1 MSDVFLS
8 YSRENQDTARLFAE
22 SLQRAGISV
31 WWDDT
36 LSAGEAYDE
45 VTERALEGAKAVVVL
60 WSKASVASRW
70 VRAEATTADRNGT
83 LVPVMIETCKRPIMF
98 ELRQTAD
105 LSQWEG
111 DTHDPAWQRFVA
123 GLLDV
128 VSGGA
133 APTSMAA
140 TQSGVSAAAANR
152 SAPGPSGPKSRA
164 FSAAAI
170 AVTASFLLLA
180 AAGTFWYL
188 NRAKP
193 AAISAPASAAEVE
206 ASIAVL
212 PLRDMSPAQ
221 DQGYFVDGI
230 TEEILNSL
238 ARIPDLKVTARTS
251 SFAYKGKDVNLQEV
265 GKTLGVANILEGSLR
280 KDGDHLKIT
289 LQLIDTKTD
298 THRWSKTY
306 DRPFHD
312 VFAIQEDIA
321 HSVAEALQVSLGVGA
336 GARDSGMTRN
346 VEAYEAYVSALSVT
360 ERLQG
365 TPQDVRVAISQVQK
379 AIALDPDFMNAYG
392 LLQTLYQVAPLL
404 ITDEPA
410 QTWSGRSDAVVAEM
424 QKRFPDSWQV
434 HESLASRAV
443 DQARWGDAVDE
454 FERAAVAARKQGA
467 LTRTYPPPAFL
478 ANIGRFGEAI
488 AALEAMRDRD
498 PLNQDVATRLAE
510 AYASHGDTVAA
521 MAEFDRGLQ
530 LEGTFT
536 VRLKGTALLTA
547 MAERDK
553 AEMGRRLAVMTGS
566 TTDGELNHTL
576 YALVDN
582 PAAGLAELKRR
593 VDDKSLAPVDRTRL
607 AYWRAY
613 FGDVQGA
620 LDLLQA
626 EYRRSPAATYIQVA
640 MWRPVMRDVRRL
652 PGFKQLV
659 RDMGLVDFWRKTT
672 WPDLCKPVD
681 ADDFECH

>member
-22 SLQRAGISV
+22 ALQRAGISV

-83 LVPVMIETCKRPIMF
+83 LVPVMIEACKRPIMF

-105 LSQWEG
+105 LSQWKG

-133 APTSMAA
+133 SPTPVAASATAAPTI
-140 TQSGVSAAAANR
+140 TR
-152 SAPGPSGPKSRA
+152 APSRR
-164 FSAAAI
+164 FSPALISVI
-170 AVTASFLLLA
+170 AGCLLLA
-180 AAGTFWYL
+180 GAGAFWYL

-193 AAISAPASAAEVE
+193 AATSNPASASEVE

-212 PLRDMSPAQ
+212 PLRDMSPGQ

-230 TEEILNSL
+230 TEEILDSL

-251 SFAYKGKDVNLQEV
+251 SFAFKDKDVNLQEV

-289 LQLIDTKTD
+289 LQLIDAKSG

-306 DRPFHD
+306 DRPFND

-336 GARDSGMTRN
+336 VARNSGMTRS
-346 VEAYEAYVSALSVT
+346 VEAYEAFVSA
-360 ERLQG
+360 RLVADRLAG
-365 TPQDVRVAISQVQK
+365 SPQDVRVAIGQVQK
-379 AIALDPDFMNAYG
+379 AIALDPDFMAAYR
-392 LLQTLYQVAPLL
+392 LLQELYQTAPLL

-434 HESLASRAV
+434 HELLADRAV
-443 DQARWGDAVDE
+443 DQARWGDAVAE
-454 FERAAVAARKQGA
+454 FERAAVAARKQGV

-478 ANIGRFGEAI
+478 ATIGRFGEAI

-498 PLNQDVATRLAE
+498 PLNQSVATRLAE

-530 LEGTFT
+530 LEGTD
-536 VRLKGTALLTA
+536 VARLKGTAILTA
-547 MAERDK
+547 MASRDK
-553 AEMGRRLAVMTGS
+553 AEIDRRIAATGVAPAGGDANRALNALIDDPAAALVEVKRRL
-566 TTDGELNHTL
+566 
-576 YALVDN
+576 
-582 PAAGLAELKRR
+582 
-593 VDDKSLAPVDRTRL
+593 DDKSVAPIGRVRL

-613 FGDVQGA
+613 FGDAQGA

-626 EYRRSPAATYIQVA
+626 EYRRSPSAAIIPTA
-640 MWRPVMRDVRRL
+640 MWRPVLRDVRRL

-659 RDMGLVDFWRKTT
+659 SDMGLVDFWRTTT
-672 WPDLCKPVD
+672 WPDLCKPVG
-681 ADDFECH
+681 ADDFECQ

>member
-8 YSRENQDTARLFAE
+8 YSRENQETARLFAE
-22 SLQRAGISV
+22 ALQRAGLSV

-70 VRAEATTADRNGT
+70 VRAEATSADRNGT
-83 LVPVMIETCKRPIMF
+83 LVPVMIEACKRPIMF

-105 LSQWEG
+105 LSHWKG
-111 DTHDPAWQRFVA
+111 DMHDSAWQRFVA

-133 APTSMAA
+133 VSTSVTAGQAVPAVAA
-140 TQSGVSAAAANR
+140 TRPQSRLFSASAIAAAL
-152 SAPGPSGPKSRA
+152 G
-164 FSAAAI
+164 
-170 AVTASFLLLA
+170 LLLV
-180 AAGTFWYL
+180 AAGAFWYL
-188 NRAKP
+188 NRAAP
-193 AAISAPASAAEVE
+193 AISDPASADEVE

-230 TEEILNSL
+230 TEEILDSL

-265 GKTLGVANILEGSLR
+265 GKALGVANILEGSLR

-306 DRPFHD
+306 DRPFRD

-336 GARDSGMTRN
+336 VARNPGMTRN
-346 VEAYEAYVSALSVT
+346 VEAYEAYVSALPVAQ
-360 ERLQG
+360 RLQG
-365 TPQDVRVAISQVQK
+365 SPQQVRAAINQVQK

-392 LLQTLYQVAPLL
+392 LLQRLYETAPLL

-410 QTWSGRSDAVVAEM
+410 QTWRGRSDALVAEM

-434 HESLASRAV
+434 HDQLASRAFN
-443 DQARWGDAVDE
+443 QARWSDAVEAFDL
-454 FERAAVAARKQGA
+454 AAAAARKQGA
-467 LTRTYPPPAFL
+467 LTPVYPPPAFL
-478 ANIGRFGEAI
+478 TASGRFGEAI
-488 AALEAMRDRD
+488 AALEQIRDRD
-498 PLNQDVATRLAE
+498 PLNQAVASALAE
-510 AYASHGDTVAA
+510 AYANHGDTVEA

-530 LEGTFT
+530 LEGAE
-536 VRLKGTALLTA
+536 VPRLKGTALLTA
-547 MAERDK
+547 MALRDK
-553 AEMGRRLAVMTGS
+553 AEMSRRLAVMV
-566 TTDGELNHTL
+566 TTDGEMNHAL
-576 YALVDN
+576 YAFVDN
-582 PAAGLAELKRR
+582 PAAGLADVKRR
-593 VDDKSLAPVDRTRL
+593 LDDKSLAPLNRLRL

-613 FGDVQGA
+613 FGDAQGA

-626 EYRRSPAATYIQVA
+626 EYRRSPSTTIVPLA
-640 MWRPVMRDVRRL
+640 MWRPVMRDARRV
-652 PGFKQLV
+652 PGFRQLV
-659 RDMGLVDFWRKTT
+659 RDMGLVDFWKKTT
-672 WPDLCKPVD
+672 WPDLCKPVG